1 MIGRKQSGNP
11 SLERSGTGMRKTG
24 KRWNAAGRSILFCC
38 CALLLSSGAWA
49 KEEEYKLDLSEV
61 EKKPYHLGGFAEAR
75 PVLNVVDKSA
85 ALYKTNFYNYSVG
98 ATTPEYNNRLQLEG
112 SYESK
117 LADGGI
123 VRFFFRANEDL
134 SNTYQGWYSNG
145 RLYEGFMSFKPT
157 DTYHLDVG
165 KRTFKW
171 GKGYAWNP
179 VAFIDR
185 PKDPNDPD
193 LALEG
198 FWTLSGDYTKSFS
211 GPLKTLSFTPVFLPV
226 IAPMNTDFA
235 QSPANPNQDPSTIPS
250 NANVAAKLYLL
261 LYDTDVDFIFIT
273 GGSKTTRYG
282 MDFSRNL
289 STNFE
294 IHGELAFIEDFA
306 KRMVGSNGD
315 VSTQT
320 YDAWSY
326 LLGIRYLTEKSTTY
340 ILEYFY
346 NGAGYTGAQMD
357 DFYSFVNKG
366 YDLYLNTRN
375 SSQINNAAN
384 LAQGGYGRNTPQR
397 EYLYLRVSQLEP
409 FDILYFTPAITMIM
423 NARDGSFS
431 VTPELLYTGITNL
444 ELRLKTFFI
453 VGGRN
458 TEFGE
463 KQYDYR
469 IEFRMRYYF

>member
-1 MIGRKQSGNP
+1 
-11 SLERSGTGMRKTG
+11 MRKTG

-134 SNTYQGWYSNG
+134 NNTYQGWYSNG

-157 DTYHLDVG
+157 DTYHLDIG

-226 IAPMNTDFA
+226 VDPMNTDFA
-235 QSPANPNQDPSTIPS
+235 QSPANPNQAPSTIPS

-261 LYDTDVDFIFIT
+261 LYDTDVDFIFFT

-306 KRMVGSNGD
+306 KRVVGSNGNI
-315 VSTQT
+315 STQT

>member
-273 GGSKTTRYG
+273 GGSGRQGYALCVI
-282 MDFSRNL
+282 N
-289 STNFE
+289 
-294 IHGELAFIEDFA
+294 
-306 KRMVGSNGD
+306 
-315 VSTQT
+315 Q
-320 YDAWSY
+320 
-326 LLGIRYLTEKSTTY
+326 LGINFRVAPV
-340 ILEYFY
+340 
-346 NGAGYTGAQMD
+346 NG
-357 DFYSFVNKG
+357 
-366 YDLYLNTRN
+366 
-375 SSQINNAAN
+375 
-384 LAQGGYGRNTPQR
+384 
-397 EYLYLRVSQLEP
+397 
-409 FDILYFTPAITMIM
+409 
-423 NARDGSFS
+423 
-431 VTPELLYTGITNL
+431 
-444 ELRLKTFFI
+444 
-453 VGGRN
+453 
-458 TEFGE
+458 
-463 KQYDYR
+463 
-469 IEFRMRYYF
+469 